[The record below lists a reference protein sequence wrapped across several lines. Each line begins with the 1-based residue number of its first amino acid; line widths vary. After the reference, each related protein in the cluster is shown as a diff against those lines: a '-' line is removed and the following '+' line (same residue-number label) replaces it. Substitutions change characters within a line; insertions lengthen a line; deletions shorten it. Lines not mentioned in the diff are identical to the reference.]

1 MATTSLFVTERHL
14 LTDLHVPS
22 VVAMMGI
29 PRHVVRTPDLPVE
42 SSILVPAQG
51 VAHAVIVKL
60 NMAPEEW
67 YVYNVYEVSN

>member
-1 MATTSLFVTERHL
+1 MATTSSFVMERHL
-14 LTDLHVPS
+14 LTDFHVPN
-22 VVAMMGI
+22 VVAMMEI
-29 PRHVVRTPDLPVE
+29 PRHVVKTPDLAVE

-67 YVYNVYEVSN
+67 YV

>member
-1 MATTSLFVTERHL
+1 MESHS
-14 LTDLHVPS
+14 LTDFHVPS

-29 PRHVVRTPDLPVE
+29 PRHVVRTPELAAG
-42 SSILVPAQG
+42 SLILVPTQG

-67 YVYNVYEVSN
+67 YA